1 MKGKSVIPPSTSGLL
16 RRTLTTLSL
25 ALPLAGFGGVERW
38 LAPGK
43 RLWSRWVAHD
53 EAAGARIDH
62 TPWSALLARYLVAGE
77 VNLFRYRD
85 VSPAD
90 RQALKAYLRKLAGTV
105 VEALGRAE
113 QLAYW
118 VNLYNSLT
126 VDLVLDHYPVA
137 SIQDIAISPGLL
149 SFGPWDKAIIEI
161 EGEPVTLND
170 IEHRILR
177 PIWQDARLH
186 YVLNCASRGC
196 PSLPPVAIAAD
207 NAGTFLEQGAVSF
220 VNGHGTKVQ
229 DGKLAVSSL
238 YSWFI
243 EDFGGDQAGVLTHLR
258 RYAREPLLGQ
268 LAGRTRI
275 DDDYYDWRLNDAHTG

>member
-1 MKGKSVIPPSTSGLL
+1 LNGRSVIRPSRSGPL
-16 RRTLTTLSL
+16 RRTFTTLSL
-25 ALPLAGFGGVERW
+25 VLPLAGFGGIERW

-43 RLWSRWVAHD
+43 RLWPNWLAHD
-53 EAAGARIDH
+53 ESATTRIDH
-62 TPWSALLARYLVAGE
+62 TPWNDLLARYLVVGE

-85 VSPAD
+85 VSPPD
-90 RQALKAYLRKLAGTV
+90 RQGLKAYLRKLASTV
-105 VEALGRAE
+105 VGALGRAE

-137 SIQDIAISPGLL
+137 SIQDIAISPGLF
-149 SFGPWDKAIIEI
+149 SFGPWDKAIIQI

-196 PSLPPVAIAAD
+196 PSLPPVALTAE
-207 NAGTFLEQGAVSF
+207 NAGTLMERGAISF
-220 VNGHGTKVQ
+220 VNGHGTKAQ
-229 DGKLAVSSL
+229 DGMLAVSSL

-243 EDFGGDQAGVLTHLR
+243 EDFGGDQTGVLAHLH
-258 RYAREPLLGQ
+258 RYAREPLLSQ

-275 DDDYYDWRLNDAHTG
+275 DDDYYDWRLNDAYTG